1 MRLSL
6 IVIVFFVFSWSSVS
20 AQRNPLR
27 RASGGIDNTSLIDK
41 DTTKA
46 KSLREAPKEAPKAK
60 HNQYRIISLNKDTVY
75 VDTSLTIKKEY
86 AFNYLRRD
94 NFGLLPFANDG
105 HTYNTLDF
113 GISSSTTSLPNF
125 GFKGK
130 HFNYLNANDIKYFS
144 VATPLTEL
152 YFKTVLEQGQN
163 LDAFITLNTSEN
175 LNFSIAY
182 KGLRSLGKYINNLSS
197 SGNFRFTTSYSTSN
211 RRYIANLHYTSQDM
225 LNKENDGIID
235 IDNFESGNSE
245 FTDRSRLEVNLSD
258 ASSMLKGKRYFI
270 DHSFRINKNDNAN
283 NVLLDHQFSY
293 ETKYFEF
300 KMPTKTER
308 YGSSFV
314 NSNYNDLTKSNVMYN
329 KLGATFSNSLIGKF
343 NFFIEDFKY
352 NYFYDRYIVSGNQI
366 LIPNTNNNDL
376 NAVGGKY
383 FYNKNKIYGYALFSK
398 AISKQTFS
406 TLDLSVKYKFND
418 KNYFS
423 AQYLNLSKVPDMNY
437 TLYQSDFVNYNW
449 KHSFNNEK
457 INTLKIDATTQWG
470 SAQAQISTLTDH
482 LYFSDDSLSSDEILV
497 TPKQYNST
505 IGYFSLKVEK
515 EFKFRK
521 FALDNTVLYQQV
533 TQNDPILNVPKITTR
548 NTLYFSDYLFK
559 KAMFLQTGFTFQYF
573 TGYYANAY
581 NPLIAEFYTQN
592 SKKIGNFP
600 LIDFFVNARVQQCR
614 IFLKAEHF
622 NSSFTGRDYYAAP
635 NNPYKDFVI
644 RFGLVWNFFQ

>member
-1 MRLSL
+1 MKYFL
-6 IVIVFFVFSWSSVS
+6 ITLFLFVFSISYSQDDELVKQDS
-20 AQRNPLR
+20 
-27 RASGGIDNTSLIDK
+27 
-41 DTTKA
+41 TKR
-46 KSLREAPKEAPKAK
+46 KSLREGPKEAPKAK
-60 HNQYRIISLNKDTVY
+60 YDQYKIISLLKDTVF

-105 HTYNTLDF
+105 HTYNVLDY
-113 GISSSTTSLPNF
+113 GLISSSSPLPGF

-130 HFNYLNANDIKYFS
+130 HFNYLGVNDIKYYS

-152 YFKTVLEQGQN
+152 YFKTVLEQGQS
-163 LDAFITLNTSEN
+163 LDAFVTLNTSPN

-197 SGNFRFTTSYSTSN
+197 NGNFRFTTSYFTKN
-211 RRYIANLHYTSQDM
+211 RRYVANLHYAGQDLM
-225 LNKENDGIID
+225 NKENDGIAD

-245 FTDRSRLEVNLSD
+245 FTDRSRLEVNLAD
-258 ASSMLKGKRYFI
+258 ASTMLKGKRYFI
-270 DHSFRINKNDNAN
+270 DHTFRINKNDNTN
-283 NVLLDHQFSY
+283 NILIDHQFSY

-308 YGSSFV
+308 FGTSYV
-314 NSNYNDLTKSNVMYN
+314 NSNYNDLTKNNVMYN
-329 KLGATFSNSLIGKF
+329 RLGGTFSNSLVGKF
-343 NFFIEDFKY
+343 NFFVENFKY
-352 NYFYDRYIVSGNQI
+352 NYFYDRYVVTGSQI
-366 LIPNTNNNDL
+366 SIPNTNNNNL

-383 FYNKNKIYGYALFSK
+383 FYNKNKINGYVLFSK

-406 TLDLSVKYKFND
+406 TLDISLKYKFNE
-418 KNYFS
+418 KNHFS

-449 KHSFNNEK
+449 KNSFDNEK
-457 INTLKIDATTQWG
+457 INTLKVDATTQWG

-482 LYFSDDSLSSDEILV
+482 LYFSDDSNTSGVILLS
-497 TPKQYNST
+497 PKQYNGT
-505 IGYFSLKVEK
+505 IGYLSIRVGK
-515 EFKFRK
+515 EFKVGK

-533 TQNDPILNVPKITTR
+533 SQDDPILNVPKITTR
-548 NTLYFSDYLFK
+548 NSLYYSDFLFK

-573 TGYYANAY
+573 TEYYANAY

-592 SKKIGNFP
+592 TTKIGDYP

-622 NSSFTGRDYYAAP
+622 NASFTGRDYYAAP